1 MTNKDLRTLLEGLH
15 DELQRTET
23 LDEKG
28 RALLNDLDV
37 DIRDLLQRSG
47 DAGAQAD
54 ETILERFQSAM
65 DHFEITHPNLTM
77 AISEMMKSLSNAGI

>member
-1 MTNKDLRTLLEGLH
+1 MTDKDLRTLLEGLH

-28 RALLNDLDV
+28 RALLNDLGV